1 MFSQNILD
9 SISTYTRKGG
19 EMSNRLQMLQK
30 ASCSAGGIHEI
41 LVEQEKKDLDSPV
54 DHECHGRLTLTM
66 WVCCCSTLSGQ
77 IHHIIGVAPRGSNS
91 CSLRWAIGTRLF
103 NHKRSCMMAA

>member
-1 MFSQNILD
+1 
-9 SISTYTRKGG
+9 
-19 EMSNRLQMLQK
+19 
-30 ASCSAGGIHEI
+30 
-41 LVEQEKKDLDSPV
+41 
-54 DHECHGRLTLTM
+54 M

-103 NHKRSCMMAA
+103 NHKRSCNDGGLTRFGPHSSIYDFRFEESTHVHSLGLQLSKIKVNMDAAEAVIFAGGYVGDIFHLFALLSL